1 MKRYLLFFCLIWIAL
16 PALSQ
21 GDKPE
26 KENKAQAAE
35 ADEKVTLE
43 RAETLEK
50 HPKQPNVRKLLRN
63 VVVRHKG
70 SVLYC
75 DSAYLYEDRN
85 AVQTFGNSRMI
96 SDNGTT
102 LDADSMFY
110 DGNTQ
115 KAKAVGK
122 VVFRDEKTTL
132 YTKSLDYDLVTGLS
146 YYTQG
151 GKIID
156 TEKTLES
163 QNGTYDTNS
172 KIFRFQ
178 NKVIL
183 NSQTEQ
189 RKIETNDLTYNTISK
204 LAFFQGA
211 THITTKDGKIYTE
224 NGTYNTES
232 QVSKF
237 KGRTKIQDK
246 NYSIEAD
253 TLYFDNKY
261 EIGFAQRNV
270 VMINLKD
277 SLIAYSDKA
286 WVRGKEGESKLYGNA
301 LACQVGGGG
310 KDSLWI
316 KADTMHAVN
325 RDKDSTKQFFA
336 YRNVLIFRHDFQAKC
351 DSLVYDKKDSTLRFF
366 KDPIL
371 WAKNTQLSADT
382 IWAQLA
388 NNRLKN
394 MYLRLNSFMIS
405 ADTLKNYNQ
414 IKGKNINSY
423 FQQNDI
429 RRVEVRGNGESIY
442 FAVDKDT
449 LLVGMNKS
457 ACSGDINIVFGEKNQ
472 LKRITQINSVEGQF
486 VPPHELKEDEK
497 KLRGFFWAEDE
508 KPTRA
513 DMTTKPKPASKK
525 PAPKEIKASL
535 PEVEKPKSIAPRK
548 RK

>member
-1 MKRYLLFFCLIWIAL
+1 MKRLFVCCCLLLMSISLFA
-16 PALSQ
+16 Q
-21 GDKPE
+21 GGKDK
-26 KENKAQAAE
+26 KESEAQAS
-35 ADEKVTLE
+35 DDKVTLE
-43 RAETLEK
+43 RAESLEK
-50 HPKQPNVRKLLRN
+50 HQNQPNVRKLLRN
-63 VVVRHKG
+63 VAVRHKG
-70 SVLYC
+70 SILYC

-115 KAKAVGK
+115 RARAVGK
-122 VVFRDEKTTL
+122 VVFKDEKTTL
-132 YTKSLDYDLVTGLS
+132 YTKSLDYDLVTGIT
-146 YYTQG
+146 YYTEG

-156 TEKTLES
+156 AEKTLES
-163 QNGTYDTNS
+163 QNGSYDTNS

-178 NKVIL
+178 NKVVL

-211 THITTKDGKIYTE
+211 TNITTKDGKIYTE

-237 KGRTKIQDK
+237 KGRTKVEDK
-246 NYSIEAD
+246 HYSIEAD

-270 VMINLKD
+270 VMINRKD
-277 SLIAYSDKA
+277 SLVAYGDKA
-286 WVRGKEGESKLYGNA
+286 WVRGKEGESKVYGNA
-301 LACQVGGGG
+301 LACQVSGVG

-316 KADTMHAVN
+316 KADTLHAIN
-325 RDKDSTKQFFA
+325 RDTDSTRQFFA
-336 YRNVLIFRHDFQAKC
+336 YHNVLIFRHDFQAKC
-351 DSLVYDKKDSTLRFF
+351 DSLVYNKKDSTLRFF
-366 KDPIL
+366 RNPIL

-382 IWAQLA
+382 IWAQME
-388 NNRLKN
+388 NNKLKN
-394 MYLRLNSFMIS
+394 LYLRVNSFMIS
-405 ADTLKNYNQ
+405 EDTLKNYNQ
-414 IKGKNINSY
+414 IKGKNITSY
-423 FQQNDI
+423 FQSNDI

-442 FAVDKDT
+442 FALDKDT

-457 ACSGDINIVFGEKNQ
+457 ACSGDINIAFGEKNQ
-472 LKRITQINSVEGQF
+472 IRRITQINSVDGQF
-486 VPPHELKEDEK
+486 VPPHELKPEEK
-497 KLRGFFWAEDE
+497 LLRGFLWLIDK

-513 DMTTKPKPASKK
+513 DMTLASPAKKATPSKLPDL
-525 PAPKEIKASL
+525 PAPQGKKQT
-535 PEVEKPKSIAPRK
+535 VEKK
-548 RK
+548 